1 MRPKPQN
8 LNNSKALSS
17 YVALD
22 SMVFRS
28 NEPYKPMDACRAL
41 GESSAFL
48 GVRAEQVK
56 FSGDASSLMDRLGL
70 GGYIY
75 MYTYMARAYLYIYI
89 EDLGK
94 FHNPGWGFKLSGCV
108 GCRFRVPQFRVLC
121 TEEALSDCTKSCS
134 GFFLGA
140 E

>member
-1 MRPKPQN
+1 
-8 LNNSKALSS
+8 
-17 YVALD
+17 
-22 SMVFRS
+22 
-28 NEPYKPMDACRAL
+28 MDACRAL

-75 MYTYMARAYLYIYI
+75 IYICIHIWLEPIYIYI
-89 EDLGK
+89 YR
-94 FHNPGWGFKLSGCV
+94 GF
-108 GCRFRVPQFRVLC
+108 REVPQPRLGIQAFGVCGLQV
-121 TEEALSDCTKSCS
+121 S
-134 GFFLGA
+134 GSSVQGSVYRRSL